1 MENLTTITLPENL
14 YERVKAK
21 VKEGNYLTIA
31 DFVEEAIRFR
41 LESLNG

>member
-14 YERVKAK
+14 FDRVKAK
-21 VKEGNYLTIA
+21 VEKGNYVTIA

>member
-14 YERVKAK
+14 IDRVKAK
-21 VKEGNYLTIA
+21 VEKGNYLT
-31 DFVEEAIRFR
+31 VEEAIRFR